1 MVKDKRPEY
10 EASWQSGVTRAS
22 VTKAVAATDSAVKSG
37 FADLSSVVTG
47 EAVPAL
53 KPLKDAPE
61 KALSKLMNHHVKPK
75 GKNGKA

>member
-10 EASWQSGVTRAS
+10 EASWQSGATRAS
-22 VTKAVAATDSAVKSG
+22 AMKAVVATDSAVKSG
-37 FADLSSVVTG
+37 FANLSSVVMSEG
-47 EAVPAL
+47 APAL

-61 KALSKLMNHHVKPK
+61 KALSKLMNHDVRLK